1 MSRPLFFIP
10 LQQNWL
16 IYLRFDDLRC
26 TIEITSTVNSEEL
39 KIRLKVFSLRII
51 KMVDCMPNRIS
62 SMAIA
67 KQIVRSGTSPAANYR
82 AACLGKSDKDFL
94 NKLKMVEEE
103 LDETIHW
110 LEIIAESEMIPANKL
125 LGLQQEAH
133 ELYKIIVSSIVTTR
147 NRLAKEV

>member
-1 MSRPLFFIP
+1 
-10 LQQNWL
+10 
-16 IYLRFDDLRC
+16 
-26 TIEITSTVNSEEL
+26 
-39 KIRLKVFSLRII
+39 
-51 KMVDCMPNRIS
+51 MVDCMPNRIS

-110 LEIIAESEMIPANKL
+110 LEIIAEEFYKL
-125 LGLQQEAH
+125 KYCSTVVYMVPRA
-133 ELYKIIVSSIVTTR
+133 
-147 NRLAKEV
+147 